1 MIFNAYKNKK
11 IVSSVGVAIHGNTA
25 TYLVGLNIDFN
36 QTAND
41 LLLWKIIVFLK
52 KRKFTKFDLGGVD
65 YEENKN
71 VSTFKSNFGG
81 KEYNLVGSKILVL

>member
-1 MIFNAYKNKK
+1 MKRKNFKGVNIQLIKNLFLSKNFLIFNAYKNNK

-41 LLLWKIIVFLK
+41 LLLWKIIVF
-52 KRKFTKFDLGGVD
+52 
-65 YEENKN
+65 
-71 VSTFKSNFGG
+71 
-81 KEYNLVGSKILVL
+81 